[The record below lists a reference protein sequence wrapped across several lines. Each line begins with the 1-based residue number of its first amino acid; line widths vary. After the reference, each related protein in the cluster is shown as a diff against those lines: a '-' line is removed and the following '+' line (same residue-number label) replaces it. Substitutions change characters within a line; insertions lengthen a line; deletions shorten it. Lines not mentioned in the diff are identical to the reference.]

1 MEKNVDFNNL
11 NGIWYQIYSNDN
23 FNCNKISMLTKLPI
37 SELIKLRQD
46 EEVEDSGSG
55 EGYPLQGL
63 MESFDNQPEDA
74 GDEDNNKLMGL
85 IGLILQSLGLGG
97 GASAGFFGSGTY
109 GIGNYISWALTFLAY
124 VANFWGWWKYIDS
137 TLVPRE
143 DTTFRSWRVNML
155 AGLLI
160 SIIAVWNLVSVI
172 IWWSTYTTALATA
185 GGSLLLALVVGVSW
199 AYALACGPLRARCA
213 PGLPAYPRSHA
224 ICFHLGVVVVLLS
237 VIGTGVFMLFK
248 IGTPNMVP
256 VKVIAKNPYLLTQ
269 PNWDIVYGLHG
280 LAAAAMAG

>member
-1 MEKNVDFNNL
+1 
-11 NGIWYQIYSNDN
+11 
-23 FNCNKISMLTKLPI
+23 MLSTLPI
-37 SELIKLRQD
+37 SALIKLRQD
-46 EEVEDSGSG
+46 EEVEEDSGSG

-185 GGSLLLALVVGVSW
+185 GGSLLLALVGTYFVYSNVQNYWWNNDPSGSMADDDEWSW
-199 AYALACGPLRARCA
+199 FA
-213 PGLPAYPRSHA
+213 
-224 ICFHLGVVVVLLS
+224 
-237 VIGTGVFMLFK
+237 TD
-248 IGTPNMVP
+248 
-256 VKVIAKNPYLLTQ
+256 LTAEDYVDAVDEAVD
-269 PNWDIVYGLHG
+269 DIEDY
-280 LAAAAMAG
+280 